1 MKQQWFTGMVGAI
14 ALIGGAAWTQLGA
27 AHAVSFTPPP
37 GSAAPTRSTGGA
49 SRGGLFTPPPG
60 SAAPNR
66 STGGASRGGLFTP
79 PPGSAAPTRSA
90 GGASRGGFFTPPPDN
105 RAPHQSAGGASRG
118 SFFVPPV
125 ENGAPQQTAG
135 GASRI
140 NAYGGT
146 ADSTSV
152 QALLA
157 LLPDNFYGTTLKER
171 PTIMVHLPASTAEQ
185 GLFVLKNDTQEV
197 LFEMNVA
204 VPAQGGVI
212 AVELPENAPALALNQ
227 TYEWFFALQVDGE
240 LTPSSPFVE
249 GWIER
254 IEPSVAQAQAA
265 PQSAAIER
273 IAALGAQGIW
283 YDTVA
288 ELATLQANEE
298 TPAIAQHWQELL
310 ESVGLVELAATPIV
324 TP

>member
-1 MKQQWFTGMVGAI
+1 MTQRWFTGMVGAI
-14 ALIGGAAWTQLGA
+14 ALIGGATWAQLGV

-37 GSAAPTRSTGGA
+37 GNGAPTRST
-49 SRGGLFTPPPG
+49 
-60 SAAPNR
+60 
-66 STGGASRGGLFTP
+66 
-79 PPGSAAPTRSA
+79 

-105 RAPHQSAGGASRG
+105 RAPRQSAGGASRG
-118 SFFVPPV
+118 NFFIPPI

-140 NAYGGT
+140 NAYGES
-146 ADSTSV
+146 AVESATSV

-185 GLFVLKNDTQEV
+185 GLFVLKNEEQEV

-212 AVELPENAPALALNQ
+212 AVELPESAPALALEQ

-249 GWIER
+249 GWIKR
-254 IEPSVAQAQAA
+254 IDESPRRSTQAQAT
-265 PQSAAIER
+265 PHSAAIDR

-288 ELATLQANEE
+288 ELALLQAREE
-298 TPAIAQHWQELL
+298 SPAIAQHWQELL